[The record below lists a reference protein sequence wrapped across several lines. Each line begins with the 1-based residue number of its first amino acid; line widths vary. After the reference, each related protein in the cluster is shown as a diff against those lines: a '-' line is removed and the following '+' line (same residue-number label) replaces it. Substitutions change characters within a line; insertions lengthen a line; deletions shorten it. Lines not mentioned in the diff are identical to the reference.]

1 MKSEEHTI
9 HESCAK
15 CGSKRQTLQSEK
27 RAFERA
33 PVNYVNCLD
42 CGAVGPDGDTR
53 MTAIGFWDR
62 DQNAARAALARTA
75 APV

>member
-1 MKSEEHTI
+1 MMNSEENTI

-15 CGSKRQTLQSEK
+15 CGSKRQTLQSGK
-27 RAFERA
+27 RAFVRA

-53 MTAIGFWDR
+53 MTAIEFWDR
-62 DQNAARAALARTA
+62 DQKVGLEVLFEKT
-75 APV
+75 